1 MRLEWEQY
9 KERQKVG
16 INCKGKVKRNLGY
29 FYRVRKRLA
38 YQIADTLFIKGI
50 LVMAL
55 LVLLHQ
61 TLSHQSAMVAQIG
74 LIALAGFFFWAIN
87 KMIDQWR
94 LSHPLKITEYDE
106 ENLYHSD
113 GKNRLTIPLANI
125 QMAVTLAGPAYG
137 SRKNLQVVYF
147 EEESVEKVIQLS
159 IPIEDLHLFEGFCE
173 MVIGRNSSFVW
184 QDEG

>member
-1 MRLEWEQY
+1 ML
-9 KERQKVG
+9 
-16 INCKGKVKRNLGY
+16 
-29 FYRVRKRLA
+29 
-38 YQIADTLFIKGI
+38 
-50 LVMAL
+50 L

-74 LIALAGFFFWAIN
+74 LVAIAGFFFWAIN

-137 SRKNLQVVYF
+137 SRKNLQIVYVD
-147 EEESVEKVIQLS
+147 EAVVEKSIQLS
-159 IPIEDLHLFEGFCE
+159 IPIEDLYLFEGFCE
-173 MVIGRNSSFVW
+173 EVVERNVSFVW